1 MKNVDAVVAQIRA
14 SALALSGL
22 ADALEE
28 KEVKKDEVKKSDEV
42 KKDEVKKSDEV
53 KEDEVK
59 KSDEVKEEEAKEE
72 NEPEKAY
79 TFEEVRTLLT
89 LKSREGKTEAVRA
102 MLLSHG
108 ATTLSALKE
117 EDYAEVMKEAEGL

>member
-22 ADALEE
+22 ADALEG

-42 KKDEVKKSDEV
+42 KK
-53 KEDEVK
+53 DEVK

-108 ATTLSALKE
+108 ATTLSALKK

>member
-22 ADALEE
+22 ADALEG
-28 KEVKKDEVKKSDEV
+28 KEVKKDEVKK
-42 KKDEVKKSDEV
+42 
-53 KEDEVK
+53 DEVK

-89 LKSREGKTEAVRA
+89 LKSREGKTEAVRD
-102 MLLSHG
+102 MLLAHG
-108 ATTLSALKE
+108 ATALSALKK
-117 EDYAEVMKEAEGL
+117 EDYAEVIKEAEGL

>member
-22 ADALEE
+22 ADALEGQ
-28 KEVKKDEVKKSDEV
+28 EV

-59 KSDEVKEEEAKEE
+59 KSEEVKEEAKEE

>member
-14 SALALSGL
+14 SALALSNL
-22 ADALEE
+22 ADALEG
-28 KEVKKDEVKKSDEV
+28 KEVKK
-42 KKDEVKKSDEV
+42 
-53 KEDEVK
+53 DEVK

-89 LKSREGKTEAVRA
+89 LKSREGKTEAVRD
-102 MLLSHG
+102 MLLAHG
-108 ATTLSALKE
+108 ATTLSALKK
-117 EDYAEVMKEAEGL
+117 EDYVEVMKEAEGL

>member
-42 KKDEVKKSDEV
+42 K
-53 KEDEVK
+53 EDEVK
-59 KSDEVKEEEAKEE
+59 KSEEVKEEAKEE

>member
-14 SALALSGL
+14 SALALSNL
-22 ADALEE
+22 ADALEG
-28 KEVKKDEVKKSDEV
+28 KEVKKDEV

-53 KEDEVK
+53 TSE
-59 KSDEVKEEEAKEE
+59 EVKEEEAKEE

-89 LKSREGKTEAVRA
+89 LKSREGKTEAVRD
-102 MLLSHG
+102 MLLAHG

>member
-22 ADALEE
+22 ADALEG

-42 KKDEVKKSDEV
+42 KKDEVKKSEEV
-53 KEDEVK
+53 K
-59 KSDEVKEEEAKEE
+59 EEAKEE

-89 LKSREGKTEAVRA
+89 LKSREGKTEAVRD
-102 MLLSHG
+102 MLLAHG
-108 ATTLSALKE
+108 ATTLSALKK

>member
-59 KSDEVKEEEAKEE
+59 KSEEVKEEAKEE

>member
-22 ADALEE
+22 ADALEG
-28 KEVKKDEVKKSDEV
+28 KEVKKDEVKKSDEVKKDDVKKSDEV

-53 KEDEVK
+53 KE
-59 KSDEVKEEEAKEE
+59 EAKEE
-72 NEPEKAY
+72 NEPEKSY

-89 LKSREGKTEAVRA
+89 LKSREGKTEAVRD
-102 MLLSHG
+102 MLLAHG
-108 ATTLSALKE
+108 ATTLSALKK

>member
-14 SALALSGL
+14 SALALSNL
-22 ADALEE
+22 ADALEG
-28 KEVKKDEVKKSDEV
+28 KEVKKDEVKKSEEV
-42 KKDEVKKSDEV
+42 K
-53 KEDEVK
+53 
-59 KSDEVKEEEAKEE
+59 EEAKEE

-89 LKSREGKTEAVRA
+89 LKSREGKTEAVRD

-108 ATTLSALKE
+108 ATTLSALKK

>member
-14 SALALSGL
+14 SALALSNL
-22 ADALEE
+22 ADALEG

-42 KKDEVKKSDEV
+42 KKDEVKKSEEV
-53 KEDEVK
+53 K
-59 KSDEVKEEEAKEE
+59 EEAKEE

-89 LKSREGKTEAVRA
+89 LKSREGKTEAVRD
-102 MLLSHG
+102 MLLAHG
-108 ATTLSALKE
+108 ATTLSALKK

>member
-14 SALALSGL
+14 SALALSNL
-22 ADALEE
+22 ADVLEG

-42 KKDEVKKSDEV
+42 TSE
-53 KEDEVK
+53 
-59 KSDEVKEEEAKEE
+59 EVKEEEAKEE

>member
-14 SALALSGL
+14 SALALSNL
-22 ADALEE
+22 ADALEG

-42 KKDEVKKSDEV
+42 KKDEVKKSEEV
-53 KEDEVK
+53 K
-59 KSDEVKEEEAKEE
+59 EEAKEE

-89 LKSREGKTEAVRA
+89 LKSREGKTEAVRD

-108 ATTLSALKE
+108 ATTLSALKK
-117 EDYAEVMKEAEGL
+117 EDYAEVIKEAEGL

>member
-42 KKDEVKKSDEV
+42 KKDEVKKSEEV
-53 KEDEVK
+53 K
-59 KSDEVKEEEAKEE
+59 EEAKEE

-89 LKSREGKTEAVRA
+89 LKSREGKTEAVRD
-102 MLLSHG
+102 MLLAHG
-108 ATTLSALKE
+108 ATTLSALKK